1 MNLLLDT
8 HTIIWYFQN
17 DEKLPSNISELLEDS
32 SNNLYVSIVSLW
44 EIAIKLNL
52 NKLNLEIDF
61 SDFQALLEQFSIQTL
76 PISFVNTEE
85 YLKLELYHRDPFDR
99 MLIAQAITNS
109 LAIVS
114 ADRVFDAYPI
124 QRVWS

>member
-44 EIAIKLNL
+44 EIAATNVRR
-52 NKLNLEIDF
+52 NKMD
-61 SDFQALLEQFSIQTL
+61 
-76 PISFVNTEE
+76 
-85 YLKLELYHRDPFDR
+85 
-99 MLIAQAITNS
+99 
-109 LAIVS
+109 
-114 ADRVFDAYPI
+114 
-124 QRVWS
+124 W